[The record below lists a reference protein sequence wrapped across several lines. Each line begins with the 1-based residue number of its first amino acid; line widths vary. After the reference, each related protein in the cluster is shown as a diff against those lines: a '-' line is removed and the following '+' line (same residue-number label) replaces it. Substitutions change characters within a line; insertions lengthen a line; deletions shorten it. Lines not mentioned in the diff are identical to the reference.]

1 MTQEVQVLEE
11 IAANGPPW
19 ASERAQIALQML
31 ADYSS
36 GAISESEYQEIM
48 QDLVRADQLDAEADD
63 LETKTALVSA
73 VYVVAQIV

>member
-19 ASERAQIALQML
+19 AAERASIALQL
-31 ADYSS
+31 LYDFQS
-36 GAISESEYQEIM
+36 GAIDSSEYQEIM
-48 QDLVRADQLDAEADD
+48 EDLVRADQLDSEADD

-73 VYVVAQIV
+73 VYVVAQIA